1 MLNKLK
7 VLVSAVGA
15 PGCSTLI
22 RKIRENG
29 EREIFIVGVDSDEEV
44 FGNFYSDTFYK
55 VPTVDKKEEYINK
68 IIEIIKKEKPDV
80 FYPVSSAEVPI
91 ISEIKNEI
99 ELLGTKVC
107 VSSNESILLSE
118 NKYEL
123 YKLLDDNGIPVPK
136 FYYPKNL
143 EEFNK
148 FAKELGYPQK
158 QICFKPHVSKGS
170 RGFRIID
177 DTISRKDLLLNYKPE
192 ARYMSMKE
200 FNEIFENE
208 EEFPDLLLME
218 VAQGNDLDVMAL
230 CDNGENF
237 ITTIKTREK
246 SRWGIITLGEL
257 VDDMDIRTYTDKI
270 VELTG
275 LSFNIGIQFIGNKVI
290 EINPRPST
298 FIYHETINEPY
309 LAIKYRLGEIT
320 KEELKKVESNIKFG
334 VRMIRYMDQIFY
346 EDIKNRKYYN

>member
-1 MLNKLK
+1 MLNDLK
-7 VLVSAVGA
+7 VMVSAVGA

-29 EREIFIVGVDSDEEV
+29 ERKVTIIGIDADEEV
-44 FGNFYSDTFYK
+44 FGNFYSDIFYQ
-55 VPTVDKKEEYINK
+55 VPTVNDEASYRQSILS
-68 IIEIIKKEKPDV
+68 IIQKEKPDV

-91 ISEIKNEI
+91 ISHMISEI
-99 ELLGTKVC
+99 ESLGTKVC
-107 VSSNESILLSE
+107 VSSNEAILFAE

-123 YKLLDDNGIPVPK
+123 YKTLEENGVPVPK

-148 FAKELGYPQK
+148 YAKELGYPEK
-158 QICFKPHVSKGS
+158 QICFKPHHSKGS

-177 DTISRKDLLLNYKPE
+177 DSISRKDLLLNYKPE
-192 ARYMSMKE
+192 ARYMSMRE

-208 EEFPDLLLME
+208 ESFPDLLLME
-218 VAQGNDLDVMAL
+218 VAQGTEYDVMSL
-230 CDNGENF
+230 CDNGEPLV
-237 ITTIKTREK
+237 TTVKTREK

-257 VDDMDIRTYTDKI
+257 IENEEIKNYAQKTVS
-270 VELTG
+270 LAG
-275 LSFNIGIQFIGNKVI
+275 LSFNVGVQFIGNKVI
-290 EINPRPST
+290 EINARPST

-309 LAIKYRLGEIT
+309 LAIKYKLGEIT
-320 KEELKKVESNIKFG
+320 KEELQKVEANIKSG

-346 EDIKNRKYYN
+346 EDVKDREYYN

>member
-1 MLNKLK
+1 MLKDLK
-7 VLVSAVGA
+7 VMVSAVGA

-29 EREIFIVGVDSDEEV
+29 ERKITIIGIDADEEV
-44 FGNFYSDTFYK
+44 FGNFYSDSFYK
-55 VPTVDKKEEYINK
+55 VPVVDQEKEYREA
-68 IIEIIKKEKPDV
+68 IIEIIKKEQPDV

-91 ISEIKNEI
+91 ISDMLEEI
-99 ELLGTKVC
+99 ESLGTKVC
-107 VSSNESILLSE
+107 VSSNDSILLSE

-123 YKLLDDNGIPVPK
+123 YKLLHENGVPVPK

-143 EEFNK
+143 QEFNHY
-148 FAKELGYPQK
+148 AKELGYPHK
-158 QICFKPHVSKGS
+158 QICFKPHISKGS

-200 FNEIFENE
+200 FNEIFESE
-208 EEFPDLLLME
+208 PEFPDLLLME
-218 VAQGNDLDVMAL
+218 VAQGEEYDVMSL
-230 CDNGENF
+230 CDAGNPLV
-237 ITTIKTREK
+237 TTVKTREK

-257 VDDMDIRTYTDKI
+257 IKDDEIKKLAQKT
-270 VELTG
+270 VSLAG
-275 LSFNIGIQFIGNKVI
+275 LSYNVGIQFIGNKVI

-309 LAIKYRLGEIT
+309 LAIKYKLNEIT
-320 KEELKKVESNIKFG
+320 EEELRDIDLNIKTG

-346 EDIKNRKYYN
+346 EDLKARKYYQ